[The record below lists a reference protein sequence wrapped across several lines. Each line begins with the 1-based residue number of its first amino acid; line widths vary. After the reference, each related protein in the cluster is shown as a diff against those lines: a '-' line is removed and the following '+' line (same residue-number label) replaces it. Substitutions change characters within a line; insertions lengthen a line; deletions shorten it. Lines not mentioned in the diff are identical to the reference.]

1 MHKLKLII
9 LIFLTVSCSRNAD
22 WTAFV
27 YPDIDE
33 IPNADKVQNFTIG
46 NYRTFEE
53 CQIAAIDRVRNNK
66 SSTGKNGDYQ
76 CGYKCSIR
84 DDIGGLLICKE
95 IQK

>member
-1 MHKLKLII
+1 MHKTVIVVLA
-9 LIFLTVSCSRNAD
+9 FLLLGCTRSSD

-27 YPDIDE
+27 YPDIDD

-53 CQIAAIDRVRNNK
+53 CQIAAIDRVRNNIAT
-66 SSTGKNGDYQ
+66 TGKQGDYQ
-76 CGYKCSIR
+76 CGYKCTIR
-84 DDIGGLLICKE
+84 EDTGGLLICKE

>member
-1 MHKLKLII
+1 MRSIPALLF
-9 LIFLTVSCSRNAD
+9 FLLLGCSSGAE

-27 YPDIDE
+27 YPDIDD

-53 CQIAAIDRVRNNK
+53 CQIVAIERVKHNY
-66 SSTGKNGDYQ
+66 SSSNRQGDFQ

-84 DDIGGLLICKE
+84 EDIDGMLICKE
-95 IQK
+95 TRK